1 MPKET
6 AVGVNRPGTKSFPS
20 STRRNKEVEMKDAA
34 RMYELR
40 TGANGEK
47 PMTLARVADEMD
59 CSVFRVQKLLNK
71 YTPKLLEKDATSH
84 REIEINKL
92 DLLEEKLWAMLDE
105 DYITVS
111 NGQVVYM
118 DTGDPVPD
126 IDPIM
131 KIVDR
136 ILKVAERRSKLL
148 GLDKP
153 VRVEATVHTMDSTD
167 MELAEMIRRGRSE
180 TGGGNHTSR

>member
-1 MPKET
+1 MGK
-6 AVGVNRPGTKSFPS
+6 NKPGTTSFPT
-20 STRRNKEVEMKDAA
+20 STRYNREKEAADAK
-34 RMYELR
+34 RMFELR
-40 TGANGEK
+40 TGAEDGNK
-47 PMTLARVADEMD
+47 WTIARIADEME

-71 YTPKLLEKDATSH
+71 YTPKLLEKDANHH
-84 REIEINKL
+84 RDIEIGKL
-92 DLLEEKLWAMLDE
+92 DLLEEKLWAMIDE
-105 DYITVS
+105 DYYTVS
-111 NGQVVYM
+111 NGQVVYL

-153 VRVEATVHTMDSTD
+153 VRVEATVHTVDKMD
-167 MELAEMIRRGRSE
+167 MELAEMLREGRASGDTGSRG
-180 TGGGNHTSR
+180 

>member
-1 MPKET
+1 MGLRPAGSKVTPNTTHHNRQKE
-6 AVGVNRPGTKSFPS
+6 AA
-20 STRRNKEVEMKDAA
+20 DAK
-34 RMYELR
+34 RMFELR
-40 TGANGEK
+40 TGAADGTK
-47 PMTLARVADEMD
+47 HTIAWVADEMG

-71 YTPKLLEKDATSH
+71 YTPKLLEKDASH
-84 REIEINKL
+84 HRDIEINKL
-92 DLLEEKLWAMLDE
+92 DLLEERLWEMLDE

-118 DTGDPVPD
+118 ETGDPVPD

-136 ILKVAERRSKLL
+136 ILKVSERRSKLL

-153 VRVEATVHTMDSTD
+153 VRVEATVTTMDTMD
-167 MELAEMIRRGRSE
+167 MELAKILGQ
-180 TGGGNHTSR
+180 GV

>member
-1 MPKET
+1 MGTKP
-6 AVGVNRPGTKSFPS
+6 VGTKSFPN
-20 STRRNKEVEMKDAA
+20 TTHFNKEREAADAKK
-34 RMYELR
+34 MFELR
-40 TGANGEK
+40 TGPDK
-47 PMTLARVADEMD
+47 LTLARVADEMG

-71 YTPKLLEKDATSH
+71 YTPKLLEKEATSH

-92 DLLEEKLWAMLDE
+92 DLLEERLWEMLDE

-118 DTGDPVPD
+118 DSGDPVPD

-136 ILKVAERRSKLL
+136 ILKVSERRSKLL

-153 VRVEATVHTMDSTD
+153 IRVDATVTQVDSID
-167 MELAEMIRRGRSE
+167 QEFAEMVRRGRAH
-180 TGGGNHTSR
+180 GNAG